1 VSAGSISGMSVTGNS
16 GSITAHET
24 PGMSGSGVISNVTIS
39 SNTSSGSVSAGSIS
53 GMTVASNAGSI
64 TAAGQ
69 GIINN
74 LHVGTNSGSIKA
86 KEDSSKGSGTLNGL
100 HIGTLMTKGTVS
112 AANIGTMTVTTLAG
126 SIQVTNTLGNLS
138 AGTVASNATL
148 SAGHFGVVTA
158 QDAAATVNFIEPT
171 VTRTLT
177 VSPHTGNAVPHYSF
191 YYDGTGADGTDA
203 VDPLVVVQIDAASTG
218 SFDLGVTTN
227 TATNDG
233 NGFDL
238 AGLYSVDSNVPTGIH
253 NVVVGGNLLLGKV
266 PAGAVSFFHLP
277 ATTPGGVQLP
287 QDTVAVA
294 VAGNLPA
301 ASIVAKAVPA
311 LAAGSFAG
319 VSANSA
325 KPTDALVP
333 LAKGT
338 SLTQANDTFQVFISE
353 ASPVA
358 QFLVTGPGNSFDSK
372 PMLFAD
378 QVSDNRPVTATDT
391 LVSSKN
397 SSTVSTV
404 AFTGQGGSLTTAQP
418 ITTSITSTGALG
430 DLILSAPH
438 GLTANVTAPS
448 IFGNI
453 DVTNGAISGTI
464 ETSGDLGRTFKD
476 SNGNTVVTS
485 IQTGG
490 GGITGAILVGGD
502 LISQV
507 EAQSGMDGVIAVQ
520 GNIGVIQ
527 TNSAGHVIR
536 FGGINATGGVDGQIV
551 AQGNVFGDINI
562 TGGLNGR
569 IAVHG
574 SSGILGNV
582 SISGGI
588 RSTGAIVSRGVIGD
602 ATIGTQ
608 LSISGDDKGIL
619 AAEGNINGDI
629 SRLKNVFSGSSAK
642 AIDAIFLDNNN
653 NLLDVTNSDDLEL
666 LLLHLRNLKVDSH
679 GNLTDTT

>member
-1 VSAGSISGMSVTGNS
+1 VSAGSISGMSVTSNS
-16 GSITAHET
+16 GSITA
-24 PGMSGSGVISNVTIS
+24 V
-39 SNTSSGSVSAGSIS
+39 
-53 GMTVASNAGSI
+53 
-64 TAAGQ
+64 GQ
-69 GIINN
+69 GTITN
-74 LHVGTNSGSIKA
+74 LHVGANSGSIKA

-112 AANIGTMTVTTLAG
+112 AANAGNMTIDTLAG

-138 AGTVASNATL
+138 AGTVASTANL
-148 SAGHFGVVTA
+148 SAGHFGIVTA
-158 QDAAATVNFIEPT
+158 QSAASTVEFVESGSG
-171 VTRTLT
+171 VTRTLSVT
-177 VSPHTGNAVPHYSF
+177 SDNGGALPANYGF
-191 YYDGTGADGTDA
+191 YYDGTGSG
-203 VDPLVVVQIDAASTG
+203 DPNVTLLFNAG
-218 SFDLGVTTN
+218 SNAGVGYDVGVLTN
-227 TATNDG
+227 TVNIPG
-233 NGFDL
+233 SGFDL
-238 AGLYSVDSNVPTGIH
+238 AGIFAVGKAGVH
-253 NVVVGGNLLLGKV
+253 NIEVGGDLLLGKV
-266 PAGAVSFFHLP
+266 PPGAVSFFNNNNVP
-277 ATTPGGVQLP
+277 TNTPGGVQLP
-287 QDTVAVA
+287 LDTVAVA
-294 VAGNLPA
+294 VAGKLPA

-319 VSANSA
+319 VSAESA
-325 KPTDALVP
+325 THTDALVP

-358 QFLVTGPGNSFDSK
+358 QFLVTGPGNSFDAK

-378 QVSDNRPVTATDT
+378 QVFDNRPVTATDT
-391 LVSSKN
+391 LVRSGS

-418 ITTSITSTGALG
+418 ITTSITSTGSLG

-448 IFGNI
+448 ILGNI
-453 DVTNGAISGTI
+453 DVTNGGISGTI

-490 GGITGAILVGGD
+490 GGLTGAIIVGGN

-507 EAQSGMDGVIAVQ
+507 ELKSGMDGVIAVH
-520 GNIGVIQ
+520 GDIGTLQNVGG
-527 TNSAGHVIR
+527 SMIR
-536 FGGINATGGVDGQIV
+536 FGGITVSTGGVDGQIV
-551 AQGNVFGDINI
+551 AQGNVFGDINV

-574 SSGILGNV
+574 TGGILGKV
-582 SISGGI
+582 LIGGGI
-588 RSTGAIVSRGVIGD
+588 GTTGAIVSRGSIGD
-602 ATIGTQ
+602 ATSGTQ
-608 LSISGDDKGIL
+608 LSISGNDKGIL

-629 SRLKNVFSGSSAK
+629 SRLKNVFIGSKAD
-642 AIDAIFLDNNN
+642 AIDAIFLDNNG
-653 NLLDVTNSDDLEL
+653 NLLDVTDSDDLEL
-666 LLLHLRNLKVDSH
+666 LLLHLRNLKVDSN